1 MSLLDKE
8 LLFTRESDT
17 NLPSMITYCGEL
29 DKDIIKV
36 LREIKHQDI
45 YNPNIPFDLNM
56 NRKYVELILHI
67 LADYGLTEYGASP
80 YGSWISTKGLKYLE
94 FIDEYSKDEG
104 N

>member
-17 NLPSMITYCGEL
+17 NLPSMITYCEEL

-45 YNPNIPFDLNM
+45 YRLNIPFDLNM

-67 LADYGLTEYGASP
+67 LADYGLTEYGTSP
-80 YGSWISTKGLKYLE
+80 YGSWISTKGVKYLE
-94 FIDEYSKDEG
+94 FIDEYSKNEG